1 MNRAA
6 EPYLRVSQVVNG
18 FTASRVLH
26 MAVDLDL
33 FTSLA
38 NEGKTAAQL
47 SSHLDVQPEA
57 LELLLNALTSLGF
70 LRKESERFFDTPVS
84 HTYLS
89 RSGPKYMGHLIRH
102 QARSWSAWGRLM
114 EALQTGKPVC
124 KPVPIDKAN
133 AELEDF
139 IRGMHELALAR
150 GDARWLARVISL
162 VRCRTLLDLGGGPGT
177 YAALFCRAN
186 PQLEATVVDLP
197 ATLEI
202 TRRILREFDLTGRVQ
217 VQAADYRSEKIPG
230 GPYDVALLSNI
241 LHAETEATNL
251 QLLRNVYEVLSPGAL
266 VMVKDHVMSGDHTEP
281 QNGALF
287 ALEMLLTT
295 DGRTYSF
302 DEISRWL
309 QRAGFTDTT
318 ELPLDPPSPVSLVL
332 ALRPGK
338 RALVLLPRPAAKREP
353 AAGAVASSLPPA
365 APFAPATKGAA
376 PSAAAGTTLPAQASP
391 RAGAQAPRPGATRV
405 PSPSRGPARGIHA
418 RRTRAASRPRS
429 RAKNARPPRSPRSGG
444 SSRPGRS
451 RRPRASR

>member
-6 EPYLRVSQVVNG
+6 EPYLKVNQVVNG
-18 FTASRVLH
+18 FTASRVLQ

-47 SSHLDVQPEA
+47 SSHLEVQPEA

-70 LRKESERFFDTPVS
+70 LRKEAERFFDTPVS

-102 QARSWSAWGRLM
+102 QARSWGAWGRLM
-114 EALQTGKPVC
+114 EALQTGKAVV
-124 KPVPIDKAN
+124 KPEPTYEST

-139 IRGMHELALAR
+139 VHGMHELALAR
-150 GDARWLARVISL
+150 GDARWLSRAISL
-162 VRCRTLLDLGGGPGT
+162 ARCRTLLDLGGGPGT

-197 ATLEI
+197 ATLKI
-202 TRRILREFDLTGRVQ
+202 TRRILRQFDLTGRVQ

-241 LHAETEATNL
+241 LHAESEATNL
-251 QLLRNVYEVLSPGAL
+251 QLLRNVYEALAPGAL
-266 VMVKDHVMSGDHTEP
+266 VVVKDHIMSGDHTEP
-281 QNGALF
+281 QDGALF
-287 ALEMLLTT
+287 ALEMLLTSR
-295 DGRTYSF
+295 GRTYSF

-309 QRAGFTDTT
+309 QRCGFTETT
-318 ELPLDPPSPVSLVL
+318 ELAVEPPSTASLVL

-338 RALVLLPRPAAKREP
+338 RALVVLPRPAAKLAVPAATSTAPPPPFVPAIKGSPAATGPVTSANPAP
-353 AAGAVASSLPPA
+353 AAGAPPRAREPRPGSARLPRPNHGQVR
-365 APFAPATKGAA
+365 PV
-376 PSAAAGTTLPAQASP
+376 
-391 RAGAQAPRPGATRV
+391 RAGA
-405 PSPSRGPARGIHA
+405 ARSG
-418 RRTRAASRPRS
+418 SRPRS
-429 RAKNARPPRSPRSGG
+429 HPKSKTAAGPARSRSRSL
-444 SSRPGRS
+444 STSRS
-451 RRPRASR
+451 RRRRPSR